1 MLSNNVLLPL
11 AAACL
16 ALLVWLP
23 LGLAGVP
30 LDTPYG
36 LLHLNWAGA
45 GTFALAIYPPL
56 FRLLVGVPLAGLPW
70 PPAAMNAGRCN
81 GRC

>member
-1 MLSNNVLLPL
+1 MISNNVLLPL

-36 LLHLNWAGA
+36 PG
-45 GTFALAIYPPL
+45 
-56 FRLLVGVPLAGLPW
+56 
-70 PPAAMNAGRCN
+70 
-81 GRC
+81 